1 MAGMENRAC
10 AGLFALPA
18 AQLIMLLLVMMI
30 SLMMMLDGDDGGD
43 DGDGDD
49 QDDWLVALHSR
60 IGLIL
65 SVGTSLKLFQE
76 SNIYLGK
83 NK

>member
-43 DGDGDD
+43 DGDH
-49 QDDWLVALHSR
+49 WLVALHSR

-65 SVGTSLKLFQE
+65 SVGTSLKLFQG

>member
-30 SLMMMLDGDDGGD
+30 SLMMMLDGDDGD
-43 DGDGDD
+43 
-49 QDDWLVALHSR
+49 DDWLVALHSR

>member
-30 SLMMMLDGDDGGD
+30 SLMMMLDGDDD
-43 DGDGDD
+43 H
-49 QDDWLVALHSR
+49 WLVALHSR

-65 SVGTSLKLFQE
+65 SVGTSLNFSRIEHLF
-76 SNIYLGK
+76 G
-83 NK
+83 